1 MQTPTIAASAQ
12 PRLARGVRLQT
23 DSKTGNSVLLFPEGV
38 LELNETAQEIVTRC
52 DGRTVAEIV
61 QALAEE
67 IRCRSSNAWRR
78 CAGNPCGLATTQ
90 IDRTRM
96 IAPRPYALL
105 AEITYRCP
113 LHCPYCSN
121 PTQARNDQELTTS
134 EWTRVIREA
143 AALGVLQIGFSGGE
157 PLARR
162 DLQDLVRAARE
173 ANLYTNLITSGIGLD
188 DDRVRALRDAGLDS
202 IQLSFQSDNTDLAD
216 EIAGAR
222 AHQRKLDAAAKIRA
236 AGIPLSLNF
245 VIHRRNIDRL
255 AEMIALAESLQA
267 ERVELANVQ
276 FYGWAFFNRAA
287 LLPTREQV
295 VRAREIATAAKA
307 RLTGKIDIF
316 YVLPDYYENRPKPCL
331 NGWGQRYLTV
341 NPIGD
346 VLPCPTASSAIP
358 DLRFENV
365 RARELDWIWRESE
378 SFNRFRGTEWMPEP
392 CQSCPQREIDFGG
405 CRCQAALLTGNAANT
420 DPVCDLS
427 PNRATVDAVL
437 REVDSLGYNTPAW
450 TYRANP
456 KEVQRVQYFS
466 RG

>member
-1 MQTPTIAASAQ
+1 
-12 PRLARGVRLQT
+12 
-23 DSKTGNSVLLFPEGV
+23 
-38 LELNETAQEIVTRC
+38 
-52 DGRTVAEIV
+52 
-61 QALAEE
+61 
-67 IRCRSSNAWRR
+67 
-78 CAGNPCGLATTQ
+78 
-90 IDRTRM
+90 M

-121 PTQARNDQELTTS
+121 PTRVRDDGELTTD
-134 EWTRVIREA
+134 EWTRVIRDA
-143 AALGVLQIGFSGGE
+143 AALGVLQVGFSGGE

-162 DLQDLVRAARE
+162 DLPDLVRAARE

-188 DDRVRALRDAGLDS
+188 DNRVRALHDAGLDS

-222 AHQRKLDAAAKIRA
+222 AHQRKLETAAKIRA

-255 AEMIALAESLQA
+255 AQMIALAESLQA
-267 ERVELANVQ
+267 GRVELANVQ
-276 FYGWAFFNRAA
+276 FYGWAFLNRAA

-307 RLTGKIDIF
+307 RLAGKIDIF
-316 YVLPDYYENRPKPCL
+316 YVLPDYYEARPKPCL
-331 NGWGQRYLTV
+331 GGWGQRYLTV

-365 RARELDWIWRESE
+365 RAHELDWIWRESE

-392 CQSCPQREIDFGG
+392 CHGCPQREIDFGG

-420 DPVCDLS
+420 DPVCELS
-427 PNRATVDAVL
+427 PHREGVDVVL
-437 REVDSLGYNTPAW
+437 HELNSLGYHAPKW
-450 TYRANP
+450 TYRINP
-456 KEVQRVQYFS
+456 KAYL
-466 RG
+466 

>member
-1 MQTPTIAASAQ
+1 
-12 PRLARGVRLQT
+12 
-23 DSKTGNSVLLFPEGV
+23 
-38 LELNETAQEIVTRC
+38 
-52 DGRTVAEIV
+52 
-61 QALAEE
+61 
-67 IRCRSSNAWRR
+67 
-78 CAGNPCGLATTQ
+78 
-90 IDRTRM
+90 M

-121 PTQARNDQELTTS
+121 PTRVRDDGELTTD
-134 EWTRVIREA
+134 EWTRVIRDA
-143 AALGVLQIGFSGGE
+143 AALGVLQVGFSGGE

-162 DLQDLVRAARE
+162 DLPDLVRAARE
-173 ANLYTNLITSGIGLD
+173 TNLYTNLITSGIGLD
-188 DDRVRALRDAGLDS
+188 DDRVRALHDAGLDS
-202 IQLSFQSDNTDLAD
+202 VQLSFQSDNTDLAD

-222 AHQRKLDAAAKIRA
+222 AHQRKLETAAKIRA

-255 AEMIALAESLQA
+255 AQMIALAESLQA
-267 ERVELANVQ
+267 GRVELANVQ
-276 FYGWAFFNRAA
+276 FYGWAFLNRAA

-295 VRAREIATAAKA
+295 VRAREIAIAAKA
-307 RLTGKIDIF
+307 RLAGKIDIF
-316 YVLPDYYENRPKPCL
+316 YVLPDYYEARPKPCL
-331 NGWGQRYLTV
+331 GGWGQRYLTV

-392 CQSCPQREIDFGG
+392 CHSCPQREIDFGG

-420 DPVCDLS
+420 DPVCELS
-427 PNRATVDAVL
+427 PHREGVDVVL
-437 REVDSLGYNTPAW
+437 HELNSLGYSAPKW
-450 TYRANP
+450 TYRINP
-456 KEVQRVQYFS
+456 KAYL
-466 RG
+466 

>member
-1 MQTPTIAASAQ
+1 
-12 PRLARGVRLQT
+12 
-23 DSKTGNSVLLFPEGV
+23 
-38 LELNETAQEIVTRC
+38 
-52 DGRTVAEIV
+52 
-61 QALAEE
+61 
-67 IRCRSSNAWRR
+67 
-78 CAGNPCGLATTQ
+78 
-90 IDRTRM
+90 M

-121 PTQARNDQELTTS
+121 PTQTRNDGELTTD

-143 AALGVLQIGFSGGE
+143 SALGVLQIGFSGGE
-157 PLARR
+157 PLGRR
-162 DLQDLVRAARE
+162 YLPDLVRAARE

-202 IQLSFQSDNTDLAD
+202 VQLSFQSDNSDLAD

-222 AHQRKLDAAAKIRA
+222 AHQRKLEAAAKIRA
-236 AGIPLSLNF
+236 SGIPLSLNF

-255 AEMIALAESLQA
+255 PQMIELAETLGA

-276 FYGWAFFNRAA
+276 FYGWAFLNRAA
-287 LLPTREQV
+287 LLPTYEQV
-295 VRAREIATAAKA
+295 ARAREIATGAKA
-307 RLTGKIDIF
+307 RLGGSIEIF
-316 YVLPDYYENRPKPCL
+316 YVLPDYYESQPKPCL

-358 DLRFENV
+358 DLHFENV
-365 RARELDWIWRESE
+365 RARNLDWIWRESE
-378 SFNRFRGTEWMPEP
+378 SFTRFRGTEWMPEP

-420 DPVCDLS
+420 DPVCELS
-427 PNRATVDAVL
+427 PNRASVDAVL
-437 REVDSLGYNTPAW
+437 HELDSLGYQAPAW
-450 TYRANP
+450 TYRTNP
-456 KEVQRVQYFS
+456 KGSPVASPHVAAS
-466 RG
+466 R

>member
-1 MQTPTIAASAQ
+1 MT
-12 PRLARGVRLQT
+12 
-23 DSKTGNSVLLFPEGV
+23 
-38 LELNETAQEIVTRC
+38 
-52 DGRTVAEIV
+52 
-61 QALAEE
+61 
-67 IRCRSSNAWRR
+67 
-78 CAGNPCGLATTQ
+78 
-90 IDRTRM
+90 
-96 IAPRPYALL
+96 APRPYALL

-121 PTQARNDQELTTS
+121 PVALPVAALLGEAPRRPQGGGYSNGELTTD
-134 EWTRVIREA
+134 EWRRVIREA

-162 DLQDLVRAARE
+162 DLAELVRAARE

-222 AHQRKLDAAAKIRA
+222 THQRKLDAAAKIRA

-255 AEMIALAESLQA
+255 VEMIALAEFLQA

-276 FYGWAFFNRAA
+276 FYGWAFLNRAA

-295 VRAREIATAAKA
+295 GRAREIATAAKA
-307 RLTGKIDIF
+307 RLAGKIDIF
-316 YVLPDYYENRPKPCL
+316 YVLPDYYETRPKPCL

-346 VLPCPTASSAIP
+346 VFPCPTASSAIP

-365 RARELDWIWRESE
+365 RARSLDWIWRESE

-420 DPVCDLS
+420 DPVCELS
-427 PNRATVDAVL
+427 PNRALVDEVL
-437 REVDSLGYNTPAW
+437 RDLDSSTPKAFGADW
-450 TYRANP
+450 TYRVNP
-456 KEVQRVQYFS
+456 KSAATLQ
-466 RG
+466 

>member
-1 MQTPTIAASAQ
+1 M
-12 PRLARGVRLQT
+12 
-23 DSKTGNSVLLFPEGV
+23 
-38 LELNETAQEIVTRC
+38 
-52 DGRTVAEIV
+52 TV
-61 QALAEE
+61 
-67 IRCRSSNAWRR
+67 
-78 CAGNPCGLATTQ
+78 
-90 IDRTRM
+90 
-96 IAPRPYALL
+96 PRPYALL

-121 PTQARNDQELTTS
+121 PVAASLSRSATPPTLFGGSAGRQGGGYSNGELTTE
-134 EWTRVIREA
+134 EWKRVIREA

-162 DLQDLVRAARE
+162 DLAELIRAARE
-173 ANLYTNLITSGIGLD
+173 AKLYTNLITSGIGLD

-202 IQLSFQSDNTDLAD
+202 IQLSFQSDESSLAD

-222 AHQRKLDAAAKIRA
+222 AHERKLDVAAKIRA

-255 AEMIALAESLQA
+255 PQIIDLTEALGA

-276 FYGWAFFNRAA
+276 FYGWAFRNRAA

-295 VRAREIATAAKA
+295 DRARDIATAAKA
-307 RLTGKIDIF
+307 RLAGKIDIF
-316 YVLPDYYENRPKPCL
+316 YVLPDYYETRPKPCL

-365 RARELDWIWRESE
+365 RSHAISIG
-378 SFNRFRGTEWMPEP
+378 SGANRKASTDSAERN
-392 CQSCPQREIDFGG
+392 G
-405 CRCQAALLTGNAANT
+405 CLSRAGVVRKEKSILAVAVVRPRC
-420 DPVCDLS
+420 
-427 PNRATVDAVL
+427 
-437 REVDSLGYNTPAW
+437 
-450 TYRANP
+450 
-456 KEVQRVQYFS
+456 
-466 RG
+466 

>member
-1 MQTPTIAASAQ
+1 M
-12 PRLARGVRLQT
+12 
-23 DSKTGNSVLLFPEGV
+23 
-38 LELNETAQEIVTRC
+38 TAQ
-52 DGRTVAEIV
+52 
-61 QALAEE
+61 
-67 IRCRSSNAWRR
+67 
-78 CAGNPCGLATTQ
+78 
-90 IDRTRM
+90 
-96 IAPRPYALL
+96 RPYALL

-121 PTQARNDQELTTS
+121 PVAVASAVLSGEQARQPSSALRTAHATANNGELSTD
-134 EWTRVIREA
+134 EWRRVIREA

-157 PLARR
+157 PLARS
-162 DLQDLVRAARE
+162 DLPDLIRVARE

-188 DDRVRALRDAGLDS
+188 DDRLGALPKAGLDS
-202 IQLSFQSDNTDLAD
+202 VQLSFQSDNTDLAD

-222 AHQRKLDAAAKIRA
+222 AHQRKLDAAAKIRE

-255 AEMIALAESLQA
+255 PQMIDLAESLQA

-276 FYGWAFFNRAA
+276 FYGWAFLNRAA

-307 RLTGKIDIF
+307 RLSGKMDIF
-316 YVLPDYYENRPKPCL
+316 YVLPDYYEVRPKPCL

-341 NPIGD
+341 NPIGE

-365 RARELDWIWRESE
+365 RARALDWIWRESE

-405 CRCQAALLTGNAANT
+405 CRCQAALLTGDAANT

-427 PNRATVDAVL
+427 PNRSRVDAVL
-437 REVDSLGYNTPAW
+437 RELNSSSDQIPDW
-450 TYRANP
+450 IYRVNP
-456 KEVQRVQYFS
+456 KIVPVPL
-466 RG
+466 

>member
-1 MQTPTIAASAQ
+1 
-12 PRLARGVRLQT
+12 
-23 DSKTGNSVLLFPEGV
+23 
-38 LELNETAQEIVTRC
+38 
-52 DGRTVAEIV
+52 
-61 QALAEE
+61 
-67 IRCRSSNAWRR
+67 
-78 CAGNPCGLATTQ
+78 
-90 IDRTRM
+90 M

-121 PTQARNDQELTTS
+121 PVAASLCEAPRRPEVGDYSNRELTTD
-134 EWTRVIREA
+134 EWVRVIREA
-143 AALGVLQIGFSGGE
+143 ADLGVLQVGFSGGE
-157 PLARR
+157 PVARG
-162 DLQDLVRAARE
+162 DLPDLVRAARE

-188 DDRVRALRDAGLDS
+188 DHRVHDLRDAGLDS
-202 IQLSFQSDNTDLAD
+202 VQLSVQSDDTDLAD

-222 AHQRKLDAAAKIRA
+222 AHRHKLDVASKIRA
-236 AGIPLSLNF
+236 AAIPLSLNF

-255 AEMIALAESLQA
+255 PEMIELAESLAA

-276 FYGWAFFNRAA
+276 FYGWAFLNRAA

-295 VRAREIATAAKA
+295 ARAREIAMAAKA
-307 RLTGKIDIF
+307 RLAGKIDIF
-316 YVLPDYYENRPKPCL
+316 YVLPDYYETRPKPCL

-346 VLPCPTASSAIP
+346 VLPCPTALSAIP

-365 RARELDWIWRESE
+365 RTRALDWIWRESE

-420 DPVCDLS
+420 DPVCELS
-427 PNRATVDAVL
+427 PNRPGVDAVL
-437 REVDSLGYNTPAW
+437 RDLNSSSDRAPDW
-450 TYRANP
+450 IYRTNP
-456 KEVQRVQYFS
+456 KPLPVAPAHL
-466 RG
+466 

>member
-1 MQTPTIAASAQ
+1 MT
-12 PRLARGVRLQT
+12 
-23 DSKTGNSVLLFPEGV
+23 
-38 LELNETAQEIVTRC
+38 
-52 DGRTVAEIV
+52 
-61 QALAEE
+61 
-67 IRCRSSNAWRR
+67 
-78 CAGNPCGLATTQ
+78 
-90 IDRTRM
+90 
-96 IAPRPYALL
+96 APRPYALL

-121 PTQARNDQELTTS
+121 PVSASHSEAPRRPQGGGYSQTHAQAKRELTTD
-134 EWTRVIREA
+134 EWRSVIREA

-162 DLQDLVRAARE
+162 DLAELVRAARD

-188 DDRVRALRDAGLDS
+188 DQRVQLLRDAGLDS
-202 IQLSFQSDNTDLAD
+202 VQLSFQSDQSDLSD

-222 AHQRKLDAAAKIRA
+222 AHQRKLDVAAKIRA

-255 AEMIALAESLQA
+255 TEMIELAETLEA

-276 FYGWAFFNRAA
+276 FYGWAFLNRAA
-287 LLPTREQV
+287 LLPTHEQV
-295 VRAREIATAAKA
+295 VRAREVASAAKA
-307 RLTGKIDIF
+307 RLAGKIDIF

-331 NGWGQRYLTV
+331 SGWGQRYLTV
-341 NPIGD
+341 NPIGE

-365 RARELDWIWRESE
+365 RARDLDWIWRESE

-420 DPVCDLS
+420 DPVCELS
-427 PNRATVDAVL
+427 PNRARVDAVL
-437 REVDSLGYNTPAW
+437 RDLNSSPPKAFGGDW
-450 TYRANP
+450 TYRMNP
-456 KEVQRVQYFS
+456 KSAATLQ
-466 RG
+466 